1 MPTAR
6 ILFAAPGL
14 ELGTY
19 RCLPGDRAWR
29 EENSVG
35 EGYHVVIPGP
45 PVLIEQSR
53 ARPVV
58 ANANHA
64 IFYNDHEVYRR
75 GLLSDRG
82 DACVFIR
89 AEDHVL
95 RAVAAET
102 DPRLAGGSEFRF
114 PFVDGPLDAR
124 AHLRHR
130 LLVEHLLRASRPDRL
145 LVEETLV
152 RLLREIVAESVRAHR
167 ATVPRRRPETEAQHR
182 ELVEDAKAVL
192 SRRFPEPLG
201 LHDIAAAVHASPFHL
216 ARVFRAG
223 TGSSLHAYRNQLRLR
238 ASLESLTDPHR
249 QVAGVAL
256 ELGYASASHF
266 IDSFRSAFAMSPSRY
281 RASARV
287 A

>member
-95 RAVAAET
+95 RAVAAEA

-114 PFVDGPLDAR
+114 PFVEGPLDAR
-124 AHLRHR
+124 VHLRHR

-152 RLLREIVAESVRAHR
+152 RLLREIVADSVRAHR
-167 ATVPRRRPETEAQHR
+167 ASVPPRRPATESQHR

-192 SRRFPEPLG
+192 SRRFAEPLG
-201 LHDIAAAVHASPFHL
+201 LHDIAAVVHASPFHL

-266 IDSFRSAFAMSPSRY
+266 IDSFRSAFAMSPSRF
-281 RASARV
+281 
-287 A
+287 